1 MKLLHI
7 AFFYLGGIFL
17 LAYLSFFL
25 LFPNLFYCQT
35 VYFQEV
41 DEILPNVYVSK
52 KMKES
57 DRKIFLTNYDS
68 ACKRIVNFFG
78 SKEANSRMIV
88 GSDGEVMQKF
98 GNQQHG
104 KAGMTHFTP
113 VGTYIVIDKEGLNID
128 VISHELAH
136 AELFARIGWK
146 NRTFLIP
153 TWFDEGIAMLLDN
166 RFIEMEEEWQF
177 ITLNGKNT
185 PNLGEISTPEAFFG
199 NQQHIFTNYLTAKSE
214 VQKWYARNGKEG
226 LKKMIDCIDTQGNF
240 KACYEK

>member
-1 MKLLHI
+1 MSKLRI
-7 AFFYLGGIFL
+7 ALFYLAGIFL
-17 LAYLSFFL
+17 LACFSYFL
-25 LFPNLFYCQT
+25 IFSNLFYCQT

-52 KMKES
+52 KMNES
-57 DRKIFLTNYDS
+57 DRKIFLIYYDS
-68 ACKRIVNFFG
+68 ACKRVANFFG
-78 SKEANSRMIV
+78 SKDATSRMIV
-88 GSDGEVMQKF
+88 GNDGEIMQKF

-136 AELFARIGWK
+136 AELFARIGWE

-166 RFIEMEEEWQF
+166 RFVEMEEEWQF
-177 ITLNGKNT
+177 ITLNGQNA
-185 PNLGEISTPEAFFG
+185 PNLKEISTPEAFFG
-199 NQQHIFTNYLTAKSE
+199 NPQHTFTNYLTAKNE

-226 LKKMIDCIDTQGNF
+226 LQKFINCIDTQGNF
-240 KACYEK
+240 KDCYEK

>member
-1 MKLLHI
+1 MKLLRI
-7 AFFYLGGIFL
+7 VLFYLGGIFL

-52 KMKES
+52 NMEES

-68 ACKRIVNFFG
+68 ACKRIIHFFG
-78 SKEANSRMIV
+78 SKQTTSPMIV
-88 GSDGEVMQKF
+88 GNDGEVMQKF
-98 GNQQHG
+98 GNQRHG

-113 VGTYIVIDKEGLNID
+113 MGTYIVIDKEGLNID

-136 AELFARIGWK
+136 AELFTRLGWK

-153 TWFDEGIAMLLDN
+153 TWFDEGIAMLLDC
-166 RFIEMEEEWQF
+166 RFAEAEEEWRF
-177 ITLNGKNT
+177 MTLNSDYV
-185 PNLGEISTPEAFFG
+185 PNLEEISTPEAFFG
-199 NQQHIFTNYLTAKSE
+199 NPHHTLANYLSAKDE
-214 VQKWYARNGKEG
+214 VKKWYAKNGKEG
-226 LKKMIDCIDTQGNF
+226 LERIISCIDKEGNF
-240 KACYEK
+240 KTCYEK